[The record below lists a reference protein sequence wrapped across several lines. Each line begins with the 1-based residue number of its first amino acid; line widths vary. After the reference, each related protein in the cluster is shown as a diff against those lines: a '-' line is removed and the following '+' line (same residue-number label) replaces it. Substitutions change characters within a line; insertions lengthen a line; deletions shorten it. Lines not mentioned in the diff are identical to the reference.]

1 MKTQFQII
9 LLIFTFLNG
18 FAVFAESTVVQPQA
32 QGDITF
38 VSGGVGLDEVDAMQA
53 LKPNYN
59 LHLLFVLSSGE
70 YLSDIEVAIFDK
82 KGNAYLQAQS
92 LGPFMLVNLK
102 PGSYYVKARLDEQ
115 IIQKKVTV
123 TGHKATSLSFIWSH
137 E

>member
-1 MKTQFQII
+1 MRTQFQII
-9 LLIFTFLNG
+9 LLIFTLLNG
-18 FAVFAESTVVQPQA
+18 FAVFAESTAVQPQT

-38 VSGGVGLDEVDAMQA
+38 VSGGVGLDEVDAMQT

-59 LHLLFVLSSGE
+59 LHLLFVLSSGD

-82 KGNAYLQAQS
+82 KGNVYLQTLS

-102 PGSYYVKARLDEQ
+102 PGSYFVKARLDEQ
-115 IIQKKVTV
+115 VVQMKVTV
-123 TGHKATSLSFIWSH
+123 TGHKASSLSFIWPH

>member
-9 LLIFTFLNG
+9 LFIVTLLNG
-18 FAVFAESTVVQPQA
+18 FAVFGESSALQQQT

-38 VSGGVGLDEVDAMQA
+38 VSGGVGLDEIDAMKA

-59 LHLLFVLSSGE
+59 LHLLFAVNSGE

-82 KGNAYLQAQS
+82 KGNAYMQAVS

-102 PGSYYVKARLDEQ
+102 PGSYYVKAQNDGQ
-115 IIQKKVTV
+115 VMQKRVTV
-123 TGHKATSLSFIWSH
+123 IGHKATSLSFIWPH

>member
-9 LLIFTFLNG
+9 LLIVTLLNG
-18 FAVFAESTVVQPQA
+18 FAVFAESTAVQPQV

-38 VSGGVGLDEVDAMQA
+38 VSGGVGLDEVDAMRA

-59 LHLLFVLSSGE
+59 LHLLFALSSGE

-82 KGNAYLQAQS
+82 KGNAYLQAVS

-102 PGSYYVKARLDEQ
+102 PGSYYIKARLDGQ
-115 IIQKKVTV
+115 AISKKVTV

>member
-9 LLIFTFLNG
+9 LLIVTFLSGN
-18 FAVFAESTVVQPQA
+18 ASFAESTAVQPQT

-38 VSGGVGLDEVDAMQA
+38 VSGGVGLDEVNAIQA

-70 YLSDIEVAIFDK
+70 YLSDIEVGIFDK
-82 KGNAYLQAQS
+82 KGNIYMQALA

-102 PGSYYVKARLDEQ
+102 PGSYYIKAQ
-115 IIQKKVTV
+115 VNQQAIQKKVTV
-123 TGHKATSLSFIWSH
+123 TRHKSTPISFIWPH

>member
-1 MKTQFQII
+1 MLTQFQII
-9 LLIFTFLNG
+9 LLIVTFLSGN
-18 FAVFAESTVVQPQA
+18 AAFAESNAVQPQA

-38 VSGGVGLDEVDAMQA
+38 VSGGVGLDEVDTINR

-59 LHLLFVLSSGE
+59 LHLLFVVSSGE

-82 KGNAYLQAQS
+82 KGNIYLQAVS

-102 PGSYYVKARLDEQ
+102 PGSYYVKAQLDGQ
-115 IIQKKVTV
+115 VRQKKVTV
-123 TGHKATSLSFIWSH
+123 TGHKAKSLSFIWSH

>member
-9 LLIFTFLNG
+9 LLIVTFLNG
-18 FAVFAESTVVQPQA
+18 FAVFAESTAVQPQA

-38 VSGGVGLDEVDAMQA
+38 VSGGVGLDEVDAMKA

-59 LHLLFVLSSGE
+59 LHLLFAVKSGE

-82 KGNAYLQAQS
+82 KGNVYLQTLS
-92 LGPFMLVNLK
+92 LGPFMFVNLK
-102 PGSYYVKARLDEQ
+102 SGSYYVKAQLDGRV
-115 IIQKKVTV
+115 ISKKVTI
-123 TGHKATSLSFIWSH
+123 TAHKSTSLSFIWSH

>member
-9 LLIFTFLNG
+9 LLIVTSLSG
-18 FAVFAESTVVQPQA
+18 FAVFAGSIALEPQA

-38 VSGGVGLDEVDAMQA
+38 VSGGVGLDQIDAMQA

-59 LHLLFVLSSGE
+59 LHLLFAVKSGE

-82 KGNAYLQAQS
+82 KGNVYLQSVS

-102 PGSYYVKARLDEQ
+102 PGSYFVKAQLDGRE
-115 IIQKKVTV
+115 ISKKVTI
-123 TGHKATSLSFIWSH
+123 TGHKAMSLSFIWPH

>member
-1 MKTQFQII
+1 MQFQII
-9 LLIFTFLNG
+9 LLIVTFLTG
-18 FAVFAESTVVQPQA
+18 FAVFAESNAVQPQT

-59 LHLLFVLSSGE
+59 LHLLFVLSSGD

-82 KGNAYLQAQS
+82 KGNVYLQTLS

-102 PGSYYVKARLDEQ
+102 PGSYFVKARLDEQ
-115 IIQKKVTV
+115 VVQKKVTV
-123 TGHKATSLSFIWSH
+123 TGHKASSLSFIWPH

>member
-1 MKTQFQII
+1 MKMQFQII
-9 LLIFTFLNG
+9 LLIVTFLTG
-18 FAVFAESTVVQPQA
+18 FAVFAESNAVQPQT

-59 LHLLFVLSSGE
+59 LHLLFVLSSGD

-82 KGNAYLQAQS
+82 KGNVYLQTLS

-102 PGSYYVKARLDEQ
+102 PGSYFVKARLDEQ
-115 IIQKKVTV
+115 VVQKKVTV
-123 TGHKATSLSFIWSH
+123 TGHKASSLSFIWPH

>member
-9 LLIFTFLNG
+9 LLIVSFLNS
-18 FAVFAESTVVQPQA
+18 FTIFAEATALQPQA

-38 VSGGVGLDEVDAMQA
+38 VSGGVGLDEIDAMKA

-59 LHLLFVLSSGE
+59 LHLLFAINSGE
-70 YLSDIEVAIFDK
+70 YLSDIEVGIFDK
-82 KGNAYLQAQS
+82 KGNIYLQTLS

-102 PGSYYVKARLDEQ
+102 PGSYYVKAFLDDQ

-123 TGHKATSLSFIWSH
+123 TGHKATSLSFIWPH

>member
-1 MKTQFQII
+1 MKMQFRII
-9 LLIFTFLNG
+9 LLIVTFLTG
-18 FAVFAESTVVQPQA
+18 FAVFAESTAVQPQT

-59 LHLLFVLSSGE
+59 LHLLFVLSSGD

-82 KGNAYLQAQS
+82 KGNVYLQTLS

-102 PGSYYVKARLDEQ
+102 PGSYFVKARLDEQ
-115 IIQKKVTV
+115 VVQKKVTV
-123 TGHKATSLSFIWSH
+123 TGHKASSLSFIWPH

>member
-9 LLIFTFLNG
+9 LFIVTFLSG
-18 FAVFAESTVVQPQA
+18 FAVFGESAALQPQS

-38 VSGGVGLDEVDAMQA
+38 VSGGVGLDEIDAMRA
-53 LKPNYN
+53 LKPKYN
-59 LHLLFVLSSGE
+59 LHLLFAVNSGE

-82 KGNAYLQAQS
+82 KGNILMQAMS

-102 PGSYYVKARLDEQ
+102 SGSYYVKASLDGRV
-115 IIQKKVTV
+115 ISKKVTI
-123 TGHKATSLSFIWSH
+123 TGHKTTSLSIVWPH

>member
-9 LLIFTFLNG
+9 LFMVTFLNG
-18 FAVFAESTVVQPQA
+18 FAVFGESVSLQQQT

-38 VSGGVGLDEVDAMQA
+38 VSGGVGLDEIDAIKA

-59 LHLLFVLSSGE
+59 LHLLFAVNSGE

-82 KGNAYLQAQS
+82 KGNAYMQAVS
-92 LGPFMLVNLK
+92 LGSFMLVNLK
-102 PGSYYVKARLDEQ
+102 PGSYYVKAQLDGRA
-115 IIQKKVTV
+115 ISKKVTI
-123 TGHKATSLSFIWSH
+123 TGHKATPLSFIWPH

>member
-9 LLIFTFLNG
+9 LLIVTFLSGN
-18 FAVFAESTVVQPQA
+18 AAFAESTALQPQA

-38 VSGGVGLDEVDAMQA
+38 VSGGVGLDEVDAIHS

-59 LHLLFVLSSGE
+59 LHLLFAISSGK

-82 KGNAYLQAQS
+82 KGNGYLQAVS

-102 PGSYYVKARLDEQ
+102 PGSYYVKAQLDGKA
-115 IIQKKVTV
+115 IKKKVTV
-123 TGHKATSLSFIWSH
+123 TGHKATSVSFIWPH